1 MEGTTAMVDQTYEFL
16 APVMVRWKTYNCY
29 SVDHTAVPRD
39 KNKTPKQIEENKE
52 NIPPPNHHCSHLMN
66 PLYVRS
72 LVRFIYV
79 REQEEQARLVMP
91 TLVFHS
97 AGDIG
102 LPDQEVEPDACVAV
116 KDWWFNTGFHSALH
130 MIYNPFL
137 SPLPFH
143 SYEETI
149 EKS

>member
-29 SVDHTAVPRD
+29 SVDLTAVP
-39 KNKTPKQIEENKE
+39 
-52 NIPPPNHHCSHLMN
+52 
-66 PLYVRS
+66 
-72 LVRFIYV
+72 RFIYV

-91 TLVFHS
+91 TLVFHR
-97 AGDIG
+97 GHRFT
-102 LPDQEVEPDACVAV
+102 DQEVEPDACVAV

-137 SPLPFH
+137 SSLPFH